1 MEEIMGYVISNDVD
15 LVRKFSGLF
24 DVFKKLTRYDYFLK
38 GNSLDLILRQC
49 ISPLTRSCIF
59 RDEVFDDYIILAS
72 DKEVF
77 IREGR
82 MISYR

>member
-1 MEEIMGYVISNDVD
+1 MGYVISNDVD

-59 RDEVFDDYIILAS
+59 RDEVFDDETLLDSDEEILLS
-72 DKEVF
+72 GK
-77 IREGR
+77 I
-82 MISYR
+82 Y